1 MLTLINTTMIL
12 ILSLKSEDF
21 KVLKSSVEKIDNI
34 DTNLNLVKLQDYSL
48 SGISLT
54 RVALI
59 CDKHPEI
66 IKKKGINFFTE
77 AIIPETK
84 YCAACLLLGEF
95 TALNSRNNSGYCL
108 EHRELNPKRKQSQ
121 HQRYKQRRSTN
132 AQKKIIPDT

>member
-1 MLTLINTTMIL
+1 MIL

-21 KVLKSSVEKIDNI
+21 EGLKSSVQKIDNI

-59 CDKHPEI
+59 CGKPPEI
-66 IKKKGINFFTE
+66 IEKKGINFFTE

-84 YCAACLLLGEF
+84 YCAACLLLGKF
-95 TALNSRNNSGYCL
+95 TPLNIRNNSGYCL
-108 EHRELNPKRKQSQ
+108 EHRELDPKRKQSQ
-121 HQRYKQRRSTN
+121 HNRYKQRRSSTN
-132 AQKKIIPDT
+132 VQK

>member
-1 MLTLINTTMIL
+1 MIL

-21 KVLKSSVEKIDNI
+21 KILKSSIQKLYIDNI
-34 DTNLNLVKLQDYSL
+34 EINLSLVKLQDYSL
-48 SGISLT
+48 SGIALT

-59 CDKHPEI
+59 CDKPPEI
-66 IKKKGINFFTE
+66 IEKKGINFFTE